1 MKKRILSILLALC
14 MCLTFVPV
22 TVLAEDLPQ
31 QDNSIRALSISPD
44 PDNTTYYTYEFYVND
59 NKVNTQIVKNGDTLL
74 EPQVEAQA
82 GKVFTHWDP
91 AVPFGTVSGLTGENK
106 TIRVDAVFADG
117 YYVYFKDNTG
127 RIIATKTGTTGQT
140 ITFEDVSF
148 AVGTDE
154 AITGWYTDKDCTD
167 GNKVTSV
174 TIENSNITLYAK
186 VEKGYWI
193 TFESNDGSYVAP
205 VFYATSATAAAPA
218 APTQPGYTFAGW
230 YTDEGLTTQA
240 DFATIKTNTTV
251 YAKWTAAN
259 QTNYTVIHWQE
270 NVDDDKFSFK
280 ESETKTGTTGEL
292 TTAAAKSYD
301 GFTGQMIEQKIIAGD
316 GSTIVNVYYTRNV
329 YTINFYGSTLSC
341 GKEEHRHNYWQ
352 DCYDWQ
358 DYQQVLIC
366 TKEEHTHGNSCY
378 ETVLL
383 STITAKHGAS
393 ISNQW
398 PARSNGSTNWSTAE
412 DGEGPYQAG
421 IDVMPIGGDDFYE
434 PDNESSNSASA
445 SYYVE
450 VLEGESGTEVGGK
463 TYKLHHTDT
472 VMLSNPS
479 VTAEDFYDITG
490 FTKNTAA
497 STQNGDRY
505 NGAKF
510 YYYRN
515 SYEIKF
521 INGGNVVNTV
531 SKQYEADISDV
542 SYTPATAPTGK
553 DGYTFAGWYDNE
565 LCEGTPYVFTGK
577 MPAKNITLYA
587 KWVAPTYTVTV
598 HDMNGD
604 VLHTFSEVAKNSTI
618 SSDSIPTLEL
628 AEGETFLGWVQEDG
642 TPFNFNTKINQNYDL
657 YAKVGNNSRYTVTYH
672 SNTASDTTITNDAM
686 IYAKDVF
693 ATVDANTFTNGSNKV
708 FLSWNTKSDGSGTTY
723 YPNGTIKVTGNMDLY
738 AIWGDKA
745 STVTVTYHSN
755 FGTDQEY
762 TTEAMPNN
770 EQITVADYSA
780 LGLPNRVG
788 YSFTG
793 WNTEADG
800 NGTAFA
806 AGASARVDIDGSND
820 LYAQWTPNQYRY
832 TVEYYIDGVK
842 DDNLT
847 VTNQADFGAEISSY
861 PDKCP
866 GGYVLDK
873 TEGLPLTIGVTES
886 ENVINVFYK
895 KNVFDL
901 TIHYVYAGGGMAAA
915 DHKESVTFGDPY
927 GVTSPTID
935 GYTADQTTVSG
946 TMPANNVEVTVTY
959 SKRTDLSYTVNY
971 YWNGTTE
978 KVADSKTVDG
988 QTFNASVTETPITIS
1003 GCTPVSNDR
1012 KTITITTDTNVI
1024 NFYYYK
1030 NVELTANSATY
1041 TYNGTEKSV
1050 SGFTSA
1056 PGGADF
1062 SAITVGA
1069 KGTDAGTYDANFA
1082 KGTVGTVDTTE
1093 KYIVTKATDGQLVIT
1108 PVADKVTVTIT
1119 GHETTAKYDGTEKEA
1134 SGYDVS
1140 IDNSLYTEND
1150 FTFSGTATVKGTNVA
1165 DSKEMGLKAEQ
1176 FTNTN
1181 TNFTNVEFDVTD
1193 GSLEITKRNV
1203 TLTSATDSKV
1213 YDGQPLTNDEV
1224 TVDGD
1229 GFAYGEGATY
1239 DVTGTITNVGT
1250 VKNAFTYTLNE
1261 GTKADNYNIT
1271 KDEGKL
1277 TVNPVTDKVTVTI
1290 TENSGS
1296 EKYDGTEKT
1305 VTGYKVKSI
1314 SNTLYTESD
1323 FTFNGTATVKGTD
1336 AGKYDM
1342 ELKASDFQN
1351 TNPYFTNVEF
1361 VIVDGQL
1368 EITKRNV
1375 TLTSAT
1381 DEKVYDGQPLTN
1393 DEVTVDGDGFANG
1406 EGATYDVTG
1415 TITDAG
1421 TVNNTFT
1428 YTLSEGTKADNYNI
1442 TKDEGTLTV
1451 TPVTDEVIVTIK
1463 GNTKSEIYDGI
1474 EKTVTGYE
1482 VVSISN
1488 PLYEE
1493 SDFTFSGT
1501 AEVKGT
1507 NVADSKEMGL
1517 KAEQFTNTNKN
1528 FNNVEF
1534 NVTDGSLEIKQRDVT
1549 ITGESASKTYN
1560 GKVQEITGITVEGL
1574 VDGHSLTGLTYSA
1587 KGKDAGEYDGSFTGR
1602 TVITDTDGKDVTDN
1616 YNVKTVAGVLT
1627 ITRYYHPYTP
1637 STPVTSV
1644 ETGDMGIALYAMT
1657 SLLSL
1662 SGAVAIVK
1670 KRKEDE
1676 K

>member
-31 QDNSIRALSISPD
+31 QESGISVFRISPD
-44 PDNTTYYTYEFYVND
+44 TGTYYTYKFYNGESLISE
-59 NKVNTQIVKNGDTLL
+59 QIVKNGDTLR
-74 EPQVEAQA
+74 EPQVEAQS
-82 GKVFTHWDP
+82 GKVFTGWNP
-91 AVPFGTVSGLTGENK
+91 AVSFGPVSELNGENK
-106 TIRVDAVFADG
+106 TIEVHAVFADG

-127 RIIATKTGTTGQT
+127 RIIATKTGKPGDV
-140 ITFEDVSF
+140 ITFEDVNF
-148 AVGTDE
+148 AVDTDE
-154 AITGWYTDKDCTD
+154 AITGWYTDSTLT
-167 GNKVTSV
+167 NKVESV

-186 VEKGYWI
+186 VEEGYWI
-193 TFESNDGSYVAP
+193 TFESNGGSYVAP
-205 VFYATSATAAAPA
+205 VFYATSAPAKAPA
-218 APTQPGYTFAGW
+218 APTKPGYTFAGW
-230 YTDEGLTTQA
+230 YTDEDLTTEA
-240 DFATIKTNTTV
+240 VFSTIKANTTV

-259 QTNYTVIHWQE
+259 ETNYTVIHWQE

-280 ESETKTGTTGEL
+280 ESETKTGTTGEW
-292 TTAAAKSYD
+292 TTAAAKSYE
-301 GFTGQMIEQKIIAGD
+301 GFTGQVIEQKTIAGD
-316 GSTIVNVYYTRNV
+316 GSTIVNVYYKRNV
-329 YTINFYGSTLSC
+329 YTINFWPTNGSTLSC
-341 GKEEHRHNYWQ
+341 SKEEHTHNWR
-352 DCYDWQ
+352 CYVWRDWQ
-358 DYQQVLIC
+358 SVLIC
-366 TKEEHTHGNSCY
+366 TKEEHTHGSSCY
-378 ETVLL
+378 ATVALW
-383 STITAKHGAS
+383 TITAKYGAS

-398 PARSNGSTNWSTAE
+398 PARSNGSTNWSTKV
-412 DGEGPYQAG
+412 GGGSPYQAG
-421 IDVMPIGGDDFYE
+421 IDVMPLGGDDFYV
-434 PDNESSNSASA
+434 PSSESSKSASA
-445 SYYVE
+445 RYYVE
-450 VLEGESGTEVGGK
+450 VLEGESGTEVVGGK

-472 VMLSNPS
+472 VKLNNPS

-497 STQNGDRY
+497 SAENGDRY

-510 YYYRN
+510 YYTRN

-553 DGYTFAGWYDNE
+553 EGYTFAGWYDNE
-565 LCEGTPYVFTGK
+565 LCEGSPYVFTGK
-577 MPAKNITLYA
+577 MPAKYITLYA

-598 HDMNGD
+598 HDMNGH

-618 SSDSIPTLEL
+618 SSDSIPTLTL

-657 YAKVGNNSRYTVTYH
+657 YPKVGNNSRYKVTYH

-708 FLSWNTKSDGSGTTY
+708 FLSWNTNSDGSGMTY
-723 YPNGTIKVTGNMDLY
+723 YPNGTIQVTGNMDLY

-780 LGLPNRVG
+780 LGLPNRDG

-820 LYAQWTPNQYRY
+820 LYARWTPNQYRY

-842 DDNLT
+842 DDTLT

-866 GGYVLDK
+866 SGYVLDK

-915 DHKESVTFGDPY
+915 DHTGSVTFGASY
-927 GVTSPTID
+927 SVTSPAIN

-971 YWNGTTE
+971 YWNGTTDQ
-978 KVADSKTVDG
+978 VAASKTVNG
-988 QTFNASVTETPITIS
+988 QTYGDEIRSEIPIDVDGYTALPNQS
-1003 GCTPVSNDR
+1003 SNL
-1012 KTITITTDTNVI
+1012 TITTGQNVI

-1041 TYNGTEKSV
+1041 TYDGTEKSV
-1050 SGFTSA
+1050 SGFTGA
-1056 PGGADF
+1056 PDGADF

-1069 KGTDAGTYDANFA
+1069 KGTNANTYPATFAEGTE
-1082 KGTVGTVDTTE
+1082 GTVDTTK
-1093 KYIVTKATDGQLVIT
+1093 KYIVTKATDGKLVIT
-1108 PVADKVTVTIT
+1108 PVATQVT
-1119 GHETTAKYDGTEKEA
+1119 
-1134 SGYDVS
+1134 
-1140 IDNSLYTEND
+1140 
-1150 FTFSGTATVKGTNVA
+1150 
-1165 DSKEMGLKAEQ
+1165 
-1176 FTNTN
+1176 
-1181 TNFTNVEFDVTD
+1181 
-1193 GSLEITKRNV
+1193 
-1203 TLTSATDSKV
+1203 
-1213 YDGQPLTNDEV
+1213 
-1224 TVDGD
+1224 
-1229 GFAYGEGATY
+1229 
-1239 DVTGTITNVGT
+1239 
-1250 VKNAFTYTLNE
+1250 
-1261 GTKADNYNIT
+1261 
-1271 KDEGKL
+1271 
-1277 TVNPVTDKVTVTI
+1277 
-1290 TENSGS
+1290 
-1296 EKYDGTEKT
+1296 
-1305 VTGYKVKSI
+1305 
-1314 SNTLYTESD
+1314 
-1323 FTFNGTATVKGTD
+1323 
-1336 AGKYDM
+1336 
-1342 ELKASDFQN
+1342 
-1351 TNPYFTNVEF
+1351 
-1361 VIVDGQL
+1361 
-1368 EITKRNV
+1368 
-1375 TLTSAT
+1375 
-1381 DEKVYDGQPLTN
+1381 
-1393 DEVTVDGDGFANG
+1393 
-1406 EGATYDVTG
+1406 
-1415 TITDAG
+1415 
-1421 TVNNTFT
+1421 
-1428 YTLSEGTKADNYNI
+1428 
-1442 TKDEGTLTV
+1442 
-1451 TPVTDEVIVTIK
+1451 VTIK
-1463 GNTKSEIYDGI
+1463 GNTKSETYDGI

-1488 PLYEE
+1488 PLYKE
-1493 SDFTFSGT
+1493 SDFTLKQGATDTVTKINAGT
-1501 AEVKGT
+1501 YPMGLDFQNISKNFT
-1507 NVADSKEMGL
+1507 NVKFE
-1517 KAEQFTNTNKN
+1517 
-1528 FNNVEF
+1528 
-1534 NVTDGSLEIKQRDVT
+1534 VTDGSLEIKQRDVT

-1587 KGKDAGEYDGSFTGR
+1587 KGKDAGKYDGTFTGQ
-1602 TVITDTDGKDVTDN
+1602 TVITDATSTNVTGN

-1627 ITRYYHPYTP
+1627 ITRSYRPSTPSTP

-1644 ETGDMGIALYAMT
+1644 KTGDMGIALYAMT

-1662 SGAVAIVK
+1662 SGAVAIIK